1 MKVKKINHINWI
13 KIFILLEQLGQSAVG
28 IKVEDG
34 VVLAVERRCQSILM
48 VPKSIEKI
56 FEVNNSISL
65 CSYIVL
71 LKMPN

>member
-1 MKVKKINHINWI
+1 MK
-13 KIFILLEQLGQSAVG
+13 LGQSAVG

-56 FEVNNSISL
+56 FEVDEHIGCAASGFITDARTL
-65 CSYIVL
+65 VDYARIEA
-71 LKMPN
+71 